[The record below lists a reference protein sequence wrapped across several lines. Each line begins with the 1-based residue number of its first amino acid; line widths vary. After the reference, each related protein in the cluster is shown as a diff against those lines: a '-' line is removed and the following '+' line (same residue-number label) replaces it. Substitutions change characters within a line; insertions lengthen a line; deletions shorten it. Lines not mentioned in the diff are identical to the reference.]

1 MNWTE
6 DQLKEK
12 GYYKAADGNYYF
24 TPTRVSNPVT
34 KRPAKQAL
42 VTLPK
47 RKEKVSNRTYVR
59 ITRYSTRPLDCDN
72 YAGGCKPIID
82 QLRYAKLIKDDSPED
97 IEVQFKQVKIKTK
110 TEEHTKIEISDKL
123 FEY

>member
-12 GYYKAADGNYYF
+12 GYTRAQDGNYYF
-24 TPTRVSNPVT
+24 TPTRIPNAIA
-34 KRPAKQAL
+34 KRPAQQTL
-42 VTLPK
+42 EPLPK

-123 FEY
+123 ID

>member
-123 FEY
+123 FED

>member
-34 KRPAKQAL
+34 KHPA
-42 VTLPK
+42 
-47 RKEKVSNRTYVR
+47 RKELLDTNKTQKASSKRIALC
-59 ITRYSTRPLDCDN
+59 ITRYSTRLLDEDN
-72 YAGGCKPIID
+72 LAGSKLLTD
-82 QLRYAKLIKDDSPED
+82 QLRYAGILPSDDPGSTK
-97 IEVQFKQVKIKTK
+97 IILQQVKVKTK
-110 TEEHTKIEISDKL
+110 AEEHTKIEISDKL
-123 FEY
+123 ID

>member
-12 GYYKAADGNYYF
+12 GYHQASDGHYYF
-24 TPTRVSNPVT
+24 TPPRIPNAIA
-34 KRPAKQAL
+34 KRPAQQTL

-123 FEY
+123 ID

>member
-6 DQLKEK
+6 DQLREK
-12 GYYKAADGNYYF
+12 GYTRSQDGHYYF
-24 TPTRVSNPVT
+24 TPTRVSNPVP
-34 KRPAKQAL
+34 KHPAQQAL
-42 VTLPK
+42 VALPK

-123 FEY
+123 ID

>member
-24 TPTRVSNPVT
+24 TPTQVSNPVT
-34 KRPAKQAL
+34 KRPAQQTL
-42 VTLPK
+42 VALPK

-97 IEVQFKQVKIKTK
+97 IEVQFNQVKIKTK
-110 TEEHTKIEISDKL
+110 AEEHTKIEISNKPID
-123 FEY
+123 

>member
-34 KRPAKQAL
+34 KRPAKQTL
-42 VTLPK
+42 VALPK

-110 TEEHTKIEISDKL
+110 AEEHTKIEISDKPID
-123 FEY
+123 

>member
-6 DQLKEK
+6 EQLREK
-12 GYYKAADGNYYF
+12 GYTQATDGHYYF
-24 TPTRVSNPVT
+24 TPPRIPNPVT
-34 KRPAKQAL
+34 KRTTQQTL
-42 VTLPK
+42 VALPK
-47 RKEKVSNRTYVR
+47 RKEKGSNRTYVR

-72 YAGGCKPIID
+72 YAGGCKAIID

-110 TEEHTKIEISDKL
+110 TEEYTKIEISDKL
-123 FEY
+123 ID

>member
-34 KRPAKQAL
+34 KRPSQQTL
-42 VTLPK
+42 VALPK

-97 IEVQFKQVKIKTK
+97 IEVQFNQVKIKTK
-110 TEEHTKIEISDKL
+110 AEEHTKIEISNKPID
-123 FEY
+123 